1 MKSSLQWMKE
11 YVNID
16 YITDPQQFADTLTIA
31 GIPVEQVEYWGPV
44 SYTHLTLP
52 TICSV

>member
-31 GIPVEQVEYWGPV
+31 GIPVEQVEYWGQDISKV
-44 SYTHLTLP
+44 YSGKIN
-52 TICSV
+52 TI